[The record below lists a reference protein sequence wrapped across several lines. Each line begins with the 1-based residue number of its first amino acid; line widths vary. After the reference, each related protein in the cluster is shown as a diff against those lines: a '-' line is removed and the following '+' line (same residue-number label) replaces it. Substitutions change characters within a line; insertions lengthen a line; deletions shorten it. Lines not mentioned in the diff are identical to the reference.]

1 MLMLV
6 KYRNTKNDTFGYYEC
21 HACGPINN
29 AIDEAVEIFEAEHKD
44 CSVVYVYE
52 MVASF

>member
-6 KYRNTKNDTFGYYEC
+6 KYRNIRTDTFGYHEC
-21 HACGPINN
+21 HVHGPINN
-29 AIDEAVEIFEAEHKD
+29 AIDEAVEDFEAEFKD